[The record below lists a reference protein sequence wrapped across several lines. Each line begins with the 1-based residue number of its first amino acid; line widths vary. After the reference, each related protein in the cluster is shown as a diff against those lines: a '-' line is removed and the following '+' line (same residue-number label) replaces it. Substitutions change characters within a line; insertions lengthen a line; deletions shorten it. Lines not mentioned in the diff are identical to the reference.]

1 MEGNTVKVVLAAMT
15 AALAAAVAS
24 QVAAAAPGP
33 QCGGTLWKQLTLADN
48 GKSVNWNPLNTSI
61 PAIAKLAAPS
71 RITASRTTSF
81 QRRVW
86 KLNDVVIERYRQASN
101 GELVFELFDV
111 ATSTYMNAY
120 VPSTSCMTA
129 KANLRKAMLG
139 ARNAFVKACPAP
151 TGDWQMLGA
160 HAKLAG
166 VGFWNPVKTTQGALA
181 NGAELRPLVGLQIT
195 QGCGKF

>member
-1 MEGNTVKVVLAAMT
+1 MEGYSMKVFLAGVT
-15 AALAAAVAS
+15 AALAAAV
-24 QVAAAAPGP
+24 VAQAGAAAPGP

-48 GKSVNWNPLNTSI
+48 GKSVNWNPLTTTI
-61 PAIAKLAAPS
+61 PDIAKLTAPS

-101 GELVFELFDV
+101 GELVFELYDV

-120 VPSTSCMTA
+120 VPGTSCMTA

-139 ARNAFVKACPAP
+139 ARNAFVKNCPAP
-151 TGDWQMLGA
+151 SGSWQMLGA
-160 HAKLAG
+160 HAKLVG
-166 VGFWNPVKTTQGALA
+166 VGFWNPVKTTEGALA